1 MPLDITTGKTYPQL
15 DEETLPIV
23 GTDVLAIYRGPG
35 PLGQVPA
42 SGLLDYITDGVEP
55 LVTEAETARDE
66 AVAAETA
73 AQGFSSA
80 AEVSA
85 DLAQD
90 AASQAEL
97 ARLVAGFYPSARSNV
112 PRGIDSVTIVNG
124 GTGYTNGTY
133 DVTTTGGSLTQQGEV
148 RLVVSGG
155 IITSATV
162 TGPGLYIGGSPSAP
176 TVPLGALGGGASGN
190 VTVAL
195 DFIPG
200 SGEYYWTDDATST
213 NLMALYQ
220 NVAGTATAT
229 SPLVNL
235 TKSLTSAVVP
245 CTVGGSANA
254 ITMTPKT
261 GFSVVSAGVDQEFTG
276 FAAATNSS
284 AGLTLAIAGVNGGVA
299 TEVVL
304 PQGVLSTS
312 GATPVPARALRGSY
326 PMRFRWDATI
336 TKYVLT
342 EPVFLRQPSFVNLT
356 LVSGSTGN
364 ALLGRLSSSVINLPG
379 DFTGVNFSI
388 TVDADKATGGPSLT
402 LYDFDGTT
410 VLLGASTIRLKNGVV
425 ATDADLWKAGDTLT
439 LQRQASGL
447 FYLIEAPTTA
457 ITTLTQELQTL
468 VLQTPSTSYP
478 VSIQRVADRV
488 WVVKHNSVQYQAAYS
503 DLQMDQN
510 YVTSVMYNMGR
521 AQSQSGSVAANVFSV
536 NSDWAFIQGE
546 EYRYSQFLSNELAGG
561 VFDREQPSVGE
572 SEPRLGI
579 VGQAANT
586 YVQIGVGKGYLI
598 NVAADFTLM
607 LDGGATDAADLA
619 VGEIVNCESAIF
631 RVRSDAMYGND
642 VTPSQAGELIYEHEF
657 SSGPTRYYSQLKVG
671 RELQFSTGVSQ
682 IVEGDIITGATSG
695 TVATV
700 VSVPDRR
707 ATGSWGS
714 NRAGY
719 IYVVVTSGTDFT
731 PGELLREGA
740 TTKATCVTSLGP
752 DIGELN
758 YYGVLCNFTT
768 VKYLKVEGYPAVEV
782 GLEAGQIT
790 LIPGGAAPPVDVSVQ
805 GYHPAMGTAPY
816 VIRKLHIPDGPRTPP
831 GDYSLCTTTKMFG
844 DDRVGGNRK
853 VIVNAS
859 SGTAGIQI
867 GGVYESEY
875 YVSYEL
881 GDLV

>member
-1 MPLDITTGKTYPQL
+1 MALTPRKTYPELESQ
-15 DEETLPIV
+15 TTIV
-23 GTDVLAIYRGPG
+23 GTDLVATYRSPG
-35 PLGQVPA
+35 PLK
-42 SGLLDYITDGVEP
+42 GLPSSVLLSYITDGVES

-312 GATPVPARALRGSY
+312 GATPVPARALRTSY

-364 ALLGRLSSSVINLPG
+364 ALLGRLSSPVINLPG
-379 DFTGVNFSI
+379 DFTNVNFSI
-388 TVDADKATGGPSLT
+388 TVDADKEEGGPSLT

-410 VLLGASTIRLKNGVV
+410 VLLGASTIRLKNGAV
-425 ATDADLWKAGDTLT
+425 ATAADLWKAGDTLT

-447 FYLIEAPTTA
+447 IYLIEAPSTA
-457 ITTLTQELQTL
+457 VTQLSEELQTL

-510 YVTSVMYNMGR
+510 YVTSVMYNMAR

-536 NSDWAFIQGE
+536 NSDWAFIQGD
-546 EYRYSQFLSNELAGG
+546 EYRYSQFLSNEIGGG

-579 VGQAANT
+579 VGQAADT

-619 VGEIVNCESAIF
+619 IGEIVNCESAIF
-631 RVRSDAMYGND
+631 RVRSDAMYGDD

-859 SGTAGIQI
+859 SGTVGIQI

>member
-1 MPLDITTGKTYPQL
+1 MPSDITNGKTYPQL

-35 PLGQVPA
+35 PLAQIPA
-42 SGLLDYITDGVEP
+42 SGLLDYIETGVDP
-55 LVTEAETARDE
+55 LVTAAETARDE

-73 AQGFSSA
+73 ALGAASA

-90 AASQAEL
+90 AASEAEL
-97 ARLVAGFYPSARSNV
+97 ARLTAGFYPDARANV
-112 PRGIDSVTIVNG
+112 PRGIVSTSGLVAGSG
-124 GTGYTNGTY
+124 GANGTFA
-133 DVTTTGGSLTQQGEV
+133 LAF
-148 RLVVSGG
+148 SGG
-155 IITSATV
+155 NFTVAPSGTFTVASGALTSV
-162 TGPGLYIGGSPSAP
+162 SITGPGLYIGASPTAP
-176 TVPLGALGGGASGN
+176 TAVLTASAGLTGAS
-190 VTVAL
+190 VVL
-195 DFIPG
+195 DAGFLAG
-200 SGEYYWTDDATST
+200 SGEYYWTDDATAT

-284 AGLTLAIAGVNGGVA
+284 AGLTLAIAGVNGGAA

-312 GATPVPARALRGSY
+312 GATAVPARALRANY
-326 PMRFRWDATI
+326 PVRFRWDSTI

-364 ALLGRLSSSVINLPG
+364 ALLGRLSSPVINLPG
-379 DFTGVNFSI
+379 DFTNVNFSI
-388 TVDADKATGGPSLT
+388 TVDADKEEGGPSLT

-410 VLLGASTIRLKNGVV
+410 VLLSASTIRLKNGVV
-425 ATDADLWKAGDTLT
+425 ATDADLWKAGDTLV

-447 FYLIEAPTTA
+447 FYLVETPTTA

-488 WVVKHNSVQYQAAYS
+488 WVVKHNSVQYQAAYA

-510 YVTSVMYNMGR
+510 YVTSVMYNMAR

-536 NSDWAFIQGE
+536 NSDWAFIQGD

-740 TTKATCVTSLGP
+740 TTKATCVASLGP

-790 LIPGGAAPPVDVSVQ
+790 LIPGGAAPPIDVSVQ

-816 VIRKLHIPDGPRTPP
+816 TIRKLHIPNGPRTPP
-831 GDYSLCTTTKMFG
+831 GDYSLCTTTKLFG

-859 SGTAGIQI
+859 SGTVGIQI